1 MNFVPIIAKLR
12 SFAPLHLAESWDNVG
27 LLVDAP
33 PTTNSTSKAILLT
46 NDFTPAVLAEC
57 RRKQI
62 GLVVCYHPLIFPSF
76 NRLNS
81 QDNWKAK
88 VVVEAIQAGISLY
101 TPHTAADA
109 CTGGVND
116 WLASA
121 FEPIGLLST
130 VPITPSASCSKVGA
144 GRLIELREPI
154 TLSLAC
160 GLLKDHLNVQFLRAT
175 RAPSKG
181 AFIKKIA
188 ICAGSGA
195 SLFKEV
201 QSADLFVTGE
211 AGHHFAL
218 DVQERGSALV
228 LCEHSTSER
237 GWLKAVL
244 KPELES
250 LSAEFQVFV
259 SEADVEPLCVV

>member
-1 MNFVPIIAKLR
+1 MNFAPIIAKLR

-27 LLVDAP
+27 LLIDAP
-33 PTTNSTSKAILLT
+33 PTTNSPSKAILLT

-57 RRKQI
+57 KSKQI

-76 NRLNS
+76 NRLNCL
-81 QDNWKAK
+81 DNWKAK

-121 FEPIGLLST
+121 FAPIGLVSSK
-130 VPITPSASCSKVGA
+130 PITPSASCTKVGA
-144 GRLIELREPI
+144 GRLIELANPI
-154 TLSLAC
+154 SLSAAC
-160 GLLKDHLNVQFLRAT
+160 TLLKGHLNVQHLRAT
-175 RAPSKG
+175 RAPSEA
-181 AFIKKIA
+181 AFIKRIA

-201 QSADLFVTGE
+201 LSADLFVTGE

-218 DVQERGSALV
+218 DVQERGSSLV

-244 KPELES
+244 KPEIEKVS
-250 LSAEFQVFV
+250 GEFEVFV
-259 SEADVEPLCVV
+259 SEADVEPICIV